1 MSFSLA
7 DMLPSI
13 GTGLNS
19 VGFLFGAGTSK
30 DAGYPLM
37 GDLTKHVC
45 SNLSVDDKSTL
56 EAILVQNGLNYDES
70 TGSPNIEILAD
81 LVIEASINAPKTEH
95 YRLSAEIQR
104 LITETILSVES
115 PNLDDHIKF
124 LEALKRRSAGSS
136 SKVTI
141 FTTNYDILFEM
152 AAGEVGVRMETG
164 FDGSLKRTFS
174 PDSFSLSRGTRA
186 GARFSDKTELHI
198 NLVKLHGSIAWMK
211 AGVQLFETGIDL
223 KDLGQKRAII
233 LPRRRKV
240 MDTLAHPF
248 DQLFTKASQILNN
261 ECKYLVSC
269 GFSYGDKHINDELL
283 IPKLQEG
290 KIRLTALCGV
300 EPECLPELS
309 QYPSFQIGLPDRCE
323 SSIHNSSDGT
333 ELWKFSEL
341 AELITP

>member
-1 MSFSLA
+1 MSFTLT
-7 DMLPSI
+7 DMLPGI

-30 DAGYPLM
+30 CAGYPLM
-37 GDLTKHVC
+37 GELTKHVFE
-45 SNLSVDDKSTL
+45 NLSPDDKSTL
-56 EAILVQNGLNYDES
+56 DAILVRNELHYDES
-70 TGSPNIEILAD
+70 IGSPNIEILAD
-81 LVIEASINAPKTEH
+81 LVIEASINAPKIEH
-95 YRLSAEIQR
+95 HRLSTEIQR

-115 PNLDDHIKF
+115 PNLEDHIKF

-174 PDSFSLSRGTRA
+174 PDAFSLSRGTLA
-186 GARFSDKTELHI
+186 GARFSNKTELHI
-198 NLVKLHGSIAWMK
+198 NLVKLHGSIAWVK
-211 AGVQLFETGIDL
+211 ESDKIFETGIDL
-223 KDLGQKRAII
+223 KTLDQKRVII

-240 MDTLAHPF
+240 MDTLARPF
-248 DQLFTKASQILNN
+248 DQLFTKASQILGN

-283 IPKLQEG
+283 IPKLREG

-300 EPECLPELS
+300 EPECLTELS
-309 QYPSFQIGLPDRCE
+309 PYPSFQIGLPDRCE
-323 SSIHNSSDGT
+323 SSIHHSSDGT
-333 ELWKFSEL
+333 NLWKFNEL
-341 AELITP
+341 AQLITP